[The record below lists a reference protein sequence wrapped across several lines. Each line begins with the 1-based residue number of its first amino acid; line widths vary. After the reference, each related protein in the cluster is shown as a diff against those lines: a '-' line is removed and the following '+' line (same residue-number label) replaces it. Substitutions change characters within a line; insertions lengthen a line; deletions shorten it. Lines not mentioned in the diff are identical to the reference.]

1 MHQNEQH
8 KQVGME
14 KEIKHSHIFHVYKL
28 SEHVQISGFS
38 YTVEYSFQFLT
49 EGFHSHSVQFRC
61 VKPIS
66 LMLNFV
72 LLTLHFDLVFKL
84 KLSKTIRPNV
94 CDDCILIQL
103 LCFWTLSIILTF

>member
-1 MHQNEQH
+1 MYENEQ
-8 KQVGME
+8 QLGME
-14 KEIKHSHIFHVYKL
+14 KEIKYADTAHVYKL
-28 SEHVQISGFS
+28 SEHSQISGFS
-38 YTVEYSFQFLT
+38 YTAEYSFQFLT

-72 LLTLHFDLVFKL
+72 LLMLHFDLVFKL
-84 KLSKTIRPNV
+84 KLSKKIRPTV

-103 LCFWTLSIILTF
+103 LCFWT